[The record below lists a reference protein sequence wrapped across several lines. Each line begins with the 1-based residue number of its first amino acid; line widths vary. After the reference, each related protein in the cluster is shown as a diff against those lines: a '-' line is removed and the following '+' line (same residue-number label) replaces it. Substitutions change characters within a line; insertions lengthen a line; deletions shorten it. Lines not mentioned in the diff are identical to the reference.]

1 MGEKA
6 AARSIEVRVDG
17 FSQLFDTLDPFPFRE
32 RDLDKDAEE
41 YIVGW
46 AREFPR
52 EQPLEII
59 IYVPKDELTSKDAD
73 ELGPALRRYFGY
85 RAEMTGRS
93 ERVVSR
99 WATIS
104 AHRHERPSHVRPDL
118 ANGHRRARK
127 RKCQPLRRGKFD
139 HSGLGCKL
147 ETDRDLPLRLV
158 ALARRRDLYCRL
170 SAARVEVRMA
180 RSSGSATGP

>member
-1 MGEKA
+1 
-6 AARSIEVRVDG
+6 
-17 FSQLFDTLDPFPFRE
+17 
-32 RDLDKDAEE
+32 
-41 YIVGW
+41 
-46 AREFPR
+46 
-52 EQPLEII
+52 
-59 IYVPKDELTSKDAD
+59 
-73 ELGPALRRYFGY
+73 
-85 RAEMTGRS
+85 
-93 ERVVSR
+93 
-99 WATIS
+99 
-104 AHRHERPSHVRPDL
+104 VRPDL